1 MIFLFVG
8 VVVVVVLGI
17 ARDSISLS
25 THRGLVTNGSLVFFY
40 AKGRISPVS
49 FLGLFY
55 YSTAPCNFG

>member
-49 FLGLFY
+49 F
-55 YSTAPCNFG
+55 